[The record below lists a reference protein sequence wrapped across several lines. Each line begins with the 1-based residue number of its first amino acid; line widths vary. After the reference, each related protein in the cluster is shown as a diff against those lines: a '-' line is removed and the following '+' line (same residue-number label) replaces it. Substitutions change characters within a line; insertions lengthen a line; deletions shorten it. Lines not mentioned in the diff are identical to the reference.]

1 MLLFMLMTACG
12 ASAQKG
18 FFGSISR
25 SKGVEYFYTAGV
37 NRNNPNLKK
46 GVPRIKGI
54 DVEYLVSHLTSI
66 EMVSA
71 TRPEKG
77 DDMTGELEKSVM
89 STIKEKDF
97 ETLYEISTDEQELT
111 VYAQADNYGGYR
123 IVITQLVKNEPQ
135 RYLAVLYRCMNFDID
150 KLFTDSQGDAKGEEP
165 AS

>member
-1 MLLFMLMTACG
+1 MLMTACG

-25 SKGVEYFYTAGV
+25 SRGVEYFYASSV

-46 GVPRIKGI
+46 GVPKIKGI
-54 DVEYLVSHLTSI
+54 DVEYLVSHLSSI

-77 DDMTGELEKSVM
+77 DDMTDELRQSVVSTLNEK
-89 STIKEKDF
+89 EY

-111 VYAQADNYGGYR
+111 VYAQADKYGGYR
-123 IVITQLVKNEPQ
+123 IVITQLAKNEPE
-135 RYLAVLYRCMNFDID
+135 RFLAVLYRCINFDID
-150 KLFTDSQGDAKGEEP
+150 KLFTD